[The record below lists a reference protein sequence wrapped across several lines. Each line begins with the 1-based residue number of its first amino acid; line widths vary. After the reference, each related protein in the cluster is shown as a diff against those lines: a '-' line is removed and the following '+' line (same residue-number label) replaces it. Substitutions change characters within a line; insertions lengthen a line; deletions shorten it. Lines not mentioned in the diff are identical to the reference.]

1 MASLSLR
8 KRLIIILYIIS
19 FTISL
24 FIFAYVMGRVS
35 VDVECTSHNQYVV
48 DGGNIYFAQNY
59 RKEGFLFTMNTKGRV
74 SSMFA
79 SRNLEGSRILS
90 LSVNEDKVYL
100 VLQTFIE
107 QKSTEDEDAIISIP
121 AYRLACLDN
130 KLNLISQSPKFRID
144 DSEILTG
151 FSAEATGLF
160 MTFLTE
166 DGRTAKVYSL
176 APDTLK
182 DPGEPAGSDVE
193 LEGVR
198 AKKCEEGRYFSDALY
213 SYGQL
218 YIRTDKSTPEG
229 IFAIDPVVSNIVSG
243 MKLSIG
249 QILKVYST
257 YIIWYIA
264 ALLIWFIVLY
274 LIIRVLEDR
283 NRSFYYIVIAE
294 TVLFVIVA
302 AATFTISEEY
312 VRSRKVEHSRF
323 AVTSL
328 IGLMDDA
335 GINEYIDYNDGAFYD
350 STRYHEIADSLT
362 EFVKRDGNND
372 IFYDVMVIRL
382 SDNIVCASASGRNKQ
397 AVTDIYG
404 SDMDRI
410 ATQIARGERY
420 VGVDIKVQGQDYRA
434 VAVADAAISAD
445 YAIVGI
451 INVISTDA
459 SVFVDNMGV
468 FILFLVVFAV
478 ASALVVLVWFLHMRD
493 LTVLEQALSDT
504 ALGKELPERPAV
516 LGRDVKDMW
525 DSLVEINKRVEEI
538 QYSKVRILEAYYRFA
553 PKNVE
558 KVLGKSSIVEVTTG
572 DSKIVAGTICTFS
585 INLSGGTKLKRLD
598 SLMGFIGEYQKNHES
613 VIIGKAP
620 DMSALQI
627 LFSENEYDSTNTF
640 IEMFGRSN
648 KSGTDL
654 EFSVLLAYD
663 SCVFGVTGNED
674 ETSTYMYTENREII
688 KQMSAFTISVGL
700 GLVISERVLKREKI
714 SGKVRFMGYG
724 GVDKDGEL
732 IGLYEVLDA
741 YPARI
746 RNERLAT
753 LSKFEEALELYYE
766 KNFYLARTKF
776 SDILKETPS
785 DKLARWYVFE
795 SDRYLNENAEGE
807 NYKILH
813 M

>member
-19 FTISL
+19 FTISI
-24 FIFAYVMGRVS
+24 FIFAYIMGRVS

-48 DGGNIYFAQNY
+48 DGGYIYFVQNN
-59 RKEGFLFTMNTKGRV
+59 RKEGFLFQMNTKGRV
-74 SSMFA
+74 YKMYA
-79 SRNLEGSRILS
+79 SRGADGGRILS
-90 LSVNEDKVYL
+90 LSLNEGRIYL
-100 VLQTFIE
+100 MQQTFIE
-107 QKSTEDEDAIISIP
+107 QKSTEDEDAIVSIP
-121 AYRLACLDN
+121 AYRISCLDD
-130 KLNLISQSPKFRID
+130 KFNLVSTSPKFVID

-166 DGRTAKVYSL
+166 DGMTAKVYSVD
-176 APDTLK
+176 PEVLK
-182 DPGEPAGSDVE
+182 DPKEPQGADVS

-198 AKKCEEGRYFSDALY
+198 SKKCEEGRYYSDALY
-213 SYGQL
+213 AHGQL
-218 YIRTDKSTPEG
+218 YVRTDKSTPEG
-229 IFAIDPVVSNIVSG
+229 IFAIDPMVNDIVSG
-243 MKLSIG
+243 MKLRAG
-249 QILKVYST
+249 QILTVYST

-264 ALLIWFIVLY
+264 ALIIWFIVLY

-294 TVLFVIVA
+294 AVLFVIVA
-302 AATFTISEEY
+302 AATFTVSEEY
-312 VRSRKVEHSRF
+312 VRSRKIEHSRF
-323 AVTSL
+323 AVTSM
-328 IGLMDDA
+328 IGLMDAA
-335 GINEYIDYNDGAFYD
+335 GINEYIDYNDDAFYD
-350 STRYHEIADSLT
+350 STRYRQIAASLG
-362 EFVKRDGNND
+362 EFVKRPGNSD
-372 IFYDVMVIRL
+372 IFYDVLVVRL
-382 SDNIVCASASGRNKQ
+382 RDNLVCASASGRNKQ
-397 AVTDIYG
+397 VVTDVYG
-404 SDMDRI
+404 SDMESI

-420 VGVDIKVQGQDYRA
+420 VGVDMKIQGQDYRA
-434 VAVADAAISAD
+434 VAVADAAVSAD

-451 INVISTDA
+451 INVITTDA
-459 SVFVDNMGV
+459 SVFVDNLGV

-504 ALGKELPERPAV
+504 ALGKELPQRPAV

-558 KVLGKSSIVEVTTG
+558 KVLGKNSIVEVTTG

-585 INLSGGTKLKRLD
+585 INLSGGKKLKRLD
-598 SLMGFIGEYQKNHES
+598 NLVGSIGEYQKNHES

-627 LFSENEYDSTNTF
+627 LFSENEYDSTSTF

-648 KSGTDL
+648 KSGSDL
-654 EFSVLLAYD
+654 EFSVLLDYD
-663 SCVFGVTGNED
+663 TCVFGVTGNED
-674 ETSTYMYTENREII
+674 ETSTYMYTENRETIRA
-688 KQMSAFTISVGL
+688 MSAFTISVGL
-700 GLVISERVLKREKI
+700 GLVISQKVYDREKI
-714 SGKVRFMGYG
+714 SGKVRFIGYG
-724 GVDKDGEL
+724 GVDKNGEL
-732 IGLYEVLDA
+732 IGLYEILDA
-741 YPARI
+741 CSARI

-753 LSKFEEALELYYE
+753 LSKFEEALDLYYE
-766 KNFYLARTKF
+766 KDFYLARTKF

-813 M
+813 I